1 MTKEKKQLIVELI
14 ARGGFTLEALKAA
27 EAIIKKVVTTED
39 IYSEALEF
47 NDEPV
52 EFSAMEK
59 KIILEL
65 LYSKRDW
72 QLAQKNMC
80 DTLIADLS
88 STPMETEESENK
100 TRS

>member
-1 MTKEKKQLIVELI
+1 MKEELKKLIIELV
-14 ARGGFTLEALKAA
+14 ARGGFTVEALKAV
-27 EAIIKKVVTTED
+27 ESIVKKVTTTED

-47 NDEPV
+47 NEEPV

-59 KIILEL
+59 KILLEL

-88 STPMETEESENK
+88 STPEVVAEEE

>member
-1 MTKEKKQLIVELI
+1 MIKEKKQLIVELI
-14 ARGGFTLEALKAA
+14 ARGGFTLEALKSA
-27 EAIIKKVVTTED
+27 ESIVKKLVTTEN
-39 IYSEALEF
+39 IYDEELEF

-52 EFSAMEK
+52 EFAAMEK

-72 QLAQKNMC
+72 RLAQKNMC

-88 STPMETEESENK
+88 STPTETEEEENK

>member
-27 EAIIKKVVTTED
+27 EEIIKKVVTTED

-72 QLAQKNMC
+72 RLAQKNMC

>member
-1 MTKEKKQLIVELI
+1 MKEELKKLIIELI
-14 ARGGFTLEALKAA
+14 ARGGFTVEALKAV
-27 EAIIKKVVTTED
+27 ESIVKKVTTTED

-47 NDEPV
+47 NEEAV

-72 QLAQKNMC
+72 QLAQKSMC

-88 STPMETEESENK
+88 STPEVVAEEE

>member
-1 MTKEKKQLIVELI
+1 MTQEKKQLIVELI

-27 EAIIKKVVTTED
+27 EGIVKKVTTTED

-52 EFSAMEK
+52 EFTPMEK
-59 KIILEL
+59 KVILEL

-72 QLAQKNMC
+72 RLAQKNMC

-88 STPMETEESENK
+88 STPEVVAEEE

>member
-1 MTKEKKQLIVELI
+1 MKEELKKLIIELI
-14 ARGGFTLEALKAA
+14 ARGGFTVEALKAV
-27 EAIIKKVVTTED
+27 ESIVKKVTTTED

-47 NDEPV
+47 NEEAV

-59 KIILEL
+59 KVLLEL

-88 STPMETEESENK
+88 STPEVVAEEE